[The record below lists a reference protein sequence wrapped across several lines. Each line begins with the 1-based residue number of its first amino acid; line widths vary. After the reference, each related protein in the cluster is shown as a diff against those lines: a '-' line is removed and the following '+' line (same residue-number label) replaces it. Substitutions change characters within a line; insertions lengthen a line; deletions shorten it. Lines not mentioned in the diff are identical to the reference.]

1 MKTYPVVSKDEKN
14 IPDIIRQIVRTRN
27 FQDIPDRDNFNNI
40 FIQGRSTNRVPSGT
54 ADVLDTDRI
63 GDFFATASYLYIL
76 VNDSGTAKWIRYAGG
91 TW

>member
-1 MKTYPVVSKDEKN
+1 MVDTDGKN
-14 IPDIIRQIVRTRN
+14 IENVVRQIVRTRN

-40 FIQGRSTNRVPSGT
+40 FLQGRSTNRQPSGT
-54 ADVLDTDRI
+54 ADVILTDKV